1 MTQKQRTSIG
11 FIGAG
16 NMAKAMIR
24 GLIQSGF
31 PANQILISAP
41 NTQFLD
47 NFTILSN
54 NSALAK
60 QVDVLIFA
68 VKPDVLKS
76 VILELKPLIQEKK
89 PLMISIV
96 AGISTDQIYHW
107 LEDEKRVAPLIR
119 AMPNTPALINQAITG
134 VFTPTLLSATDLALS
149 QQILSAIGSYIW
161 LEKEAFLDIVTG
173 LSGSG
178 PAFIFYILEAM
189 ISQAIEMGLPEAIAK
204 TLALKTC
211 VGSANLALSSD
222 KSLSLLTQQVT
233 SKNGTTFAG
242 LEQAKALKLAE
253 TLQSMIAAS
262 VNRAKE
268 ISTKTH

>member
-1 MTQKQRTSIG
+1 M
-11 FIGAG
+11 
-16 NMAKAMIR
+16 
-24 GLIQSGF
+24 
-31 PANQILISAP
+31 
-41 NTQFLD
+41 
-47 NFTILSN
+47 
-54 NSALAK
+54 
-60 QVDVLIFA
+60 
-68 VKPDVLKS
+68 
-76 VILELKPLIQEKK
+76 
-89 PLMISIV
+89 
-96 AGISTDQIYHW
+96 
-107 LEDEKRVAPLIR
+107 
-119 AMPNTPALINQAITG
+119 
-134 VFTPTLLSATDLALS
+134 LSATDLALS

-242 LEQAKALKLAE
+242 LVQAKALKLAE
-253 TLQSMIAAS
+253 TLP
-262 VNRAKE
+262 K
-268 ISTKTH
+268 

>member
-89 PLMISIV
+89 TPY
-96 AGISTDQIYHW
+96 DQYCGGY
-107 LEDEKRVAPLIR
+107 L
-119 AMPNTPALINQAITG
+119 
-134 VFTPTLLSATDLALS
+134 
-149 QQILSAIGSYIW
+149 Y
-161 LEKEAFLDIVTG
+161 
-173 LSGSG
+173 
-178 PAFIFYILEAM
+178 
-189 ISQAIEMGLPEAIAK
+189 
-204 TLALKTC
+204 
-211 VGSANLALSSD
+211 
-222 KSLSLLTQQVT
+222 
-233 SKNGTTFAG
+233 
-242 LEQAKALKLAE
+242 
-253 TLQSMIAAS
+253 
-262 VNRAKE
+262 
-268 ISTKTH
+268 